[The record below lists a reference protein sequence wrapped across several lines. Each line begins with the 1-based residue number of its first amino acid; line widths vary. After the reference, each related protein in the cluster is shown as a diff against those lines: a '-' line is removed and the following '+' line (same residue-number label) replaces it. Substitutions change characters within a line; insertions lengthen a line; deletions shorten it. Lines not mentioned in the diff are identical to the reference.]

1 MLHLVIESLRSSRK
15 NADLRADEN
24 HLPDLYLLEN
34 HRRCLHAQAIQGEPN
49 RAADGAKN
57 TCEFYEHAELG
68 LNAESV
74 PDALAG
80 YWTRVLA
87 RVKERSEAVRAK
99 GTPEE

>member
-15 NADLRADEN
+15 HADLGPMRTMCQASICSKTIGGVSM
-24 HLPDLYLLEN
+24 PKQSK
-34 HRRCLHAQAIQGEPN
+34 AQPN
-49 RAADGAKN
+49 PAADGAKN
-57 TCEFYEHAELG
+57 TFEFYEHAELG

-99 GTPEE
+99 EMSQE

>member
-1 MLHLVIESLRSSRK
+1 MSKQSK
-15 NADLRADEN
+15 A
-24 HLPDLYLLEN
+24 
-34 HRRCLHAQAIQGEPN
+34 EPS
-49 RAADGAKN
+49 RAADGAKK
-57 TCEFYEHAELG
+57 TFEFYGHAELG

-99 GTPEE
+99 ETPEE